1 MIMPY
6 VNHLVDTVNLSED
19 LGFFSY
25 ECEKRSLDKIK
36 EYVEYGN
43 LKAKFTSAL
52 ENIFLDIPTDCL
64 NIVTSYVS
72 SFPSKTVSLSG
83 SPLISAL
90 PIHSAARAGRIDVVE
105 YLLENSVDIDS
116 INILGETPL
125 YIASALGNTE
135 MVKYLLSRGATDTPD
150 EIICF
155 FEKPVLP
162 LIAAAHNGHL
172 ETVIALVN
180 AKIDI
185 HKSHSYTESSTYEY
199 TPALW
204 NAVRRGHSRVVSY
217 LLSKGASTMQY
228 TVNGTSFLAAAENG
242 SVRIMK
248 LLVNARSTRP
258 YALDFMNDNNVC
270 PIICAAYYNN
280 IPLVKFL
287 IEQKALILAANIHGI
302 TAYGWACSNDNLPL
316 MKLLEDAGGDDT
328 HLKRWNGLFSAVSSN
343 KIKAVHHI
351 VKRGVS
357 VNISSIQSG
366 NSPLHLAAKY
376 GYTDMIRFLLDN
388 GANPN
393 AANYMKETPLYLA
406 VQSGH
411 LSAVKEILKCPN
423 IYMTRAAV
431 DTGLT
436 APMVCIQE
444 MYNAIGRRDEDKY
457 MDIFTV
463 LYQRGINT
471 VVRPSTSI
479 FGRMNIIEYSLSM
492 QQYNIFFML
501 VDSIRYINATSPV
514 HNYTLLHFATFYSAP
529 VAVIEALLNKGA
541 NINAVSDTDQTPLY
555 CALYRHNDDVVK
567 LLLDRGANP
576 NILISQVPL
585 LQYTMLHYAKEDT
598 LYDIITYMIEK
609 GADIHMKG
617 ETTSLMSAAVIG
629 DVTLIR
635 YCLLRGCDINAQRLD
650 GTTSLML
657 AASNGHLACVE
668 DLVEA
673 GADCRIKD
681 RNGKTALT
689 LASQHD
695 SIAEYLAK
703 AMGVFQK

>member
-1 MIMPY
+1 MPY

-25 ECEKRSLDKIK
+25 ECEKRKLDTIK
-36 EYVEYGN
+36 EYVGYGN
-43 LKAKFTSAL
+43 LKATFTAAL

-72 SFPSKTVSLSG
+72 NFPSKTVNLLG

-90 PIHSAARAGRIDVVE
+90 PIHSAAKAGRIDVVE
-105 YLLENSVDIDS
+105 YLLAQRVDINS

-125 YIASALGNTE
+125 YIASAVGQTE

-155 FEKPVLP
+155 FEKPVIP
-162 LIAAAHNGHL
+162 LIGAAHNGHL

-180 AKIDI
+180 AKMDM
-185 HKSHSYTESSTYEY
+185 HRSHSYTESKTYEY

-204 NAVRRGHSRVVSY
+204 NAVFRGHSRVVSY
-217 LLSKGASTMQY
+217 LLTKGACTMQH
-228 TVNGTSFLAAAENG
+228 TIEGTSFIAAAENG

-248 LLVNARSTRP
+248 LLVNAPSTRP
-258 YALDFMNDNNVC
+258 YALDDINANNVS

-280 IPLVKFL
+280 MSLVKFL
-287 IEQKALILAANIHGI
+287 IKQKVRILAANIHGI
-302 TAYGWACSNDNLPL
+302 TAYGWACSNGNIAL
-316 MKLLEDAGGDDT
+316 MKVLEDAGGYDM

-343 KIKAVHHI
+343 KIKAVNHI
-351 VKRGVS
+351 LKRGAS
-357 VNISSIQSG
+357 VNIISIQSG
-366 NSPLHLAAKY
+366 NSPLHIAAKN

-393 AANYMKETPLYLA
+393 AANYIKETPLYLA
-406 VQSGH
+406 VKSGH
-411 LSAVKEILKCPN
+411 LSAVKEILTCPT

-444 MYNAIGRRDEDKY
+444 MYNAIGMADEDKF

-463 LYQRGINT
+463 LYERGINT

-479 FGRMNIIEYSLSM
+479 FGRVNIIEYSLAL
-492 QQYNIFFML
+492 QQYNIFFIL
-501 VDSIRYINATSPV
+501 VDSIRYINSVSPIYG
-514 HNYTLLHFATFYSAP
+514 YTPLHFATFYSAP
-529 VAVIEALLNKGA
+529 IAVIEALLKKGA
-541 NINAVSDTDQTPLY
+541 DINAVSDKNHTPLY
-555 CALYRHNDDVVK
+555 CALYRKNDDVVK

-585 LQYTMLHYAKEDT
+585 IQYTILHYAKEDS
-598 LYDIITYMIEK
+598 LYDIITYMVEK

-617 ETTSLMSAAVIG
+617 ETTCLMSAAVIG

-650 GTTSLML
+650 GTTALML
-657 AASNGHLACVE
+657 AALNGHLACVE

-673 GADCRIKD
+673 GADYKIKNS
-681 RNGKTALT
+681 NGKTALT
-689 LASQHD
+689 LSSQHD

-703 AMGVFQK
+703 VMGVFQR